1 MSIEDLEEIRQEHET
16 WLAELEGLAVEAI
29 ASNNWDRFYA
39 HLVEFQNENDL
50 HGETGIAIGEDRP
63 SDLGKYFLRFKDK
76 AEASTK
82 DLTRPGA
89 DLLPTTEQ
97 NERKEIFPL
106 CHQRLTTSLT
116 TLTEL
121 TEDMEGKRA

>member
-29 ASNNWDRFYA
+29 ASNNWDTFYA
-39 HLVEFQNENDL
+39 HVVDFQNEHDL

-63 SDLGKYFLRFKDK
+63 SDLEKYFARFKDK

-82 DLTRPGA
+82 SLSGSGA
-89 DLLPTTEQ
+89 DPSQATEEQ
-97 NERKEIFPL
+97 SKGMNQS
-106 CHQRLTTSLT
+106 CHNSPN
-116 TLTEL
+116 
-121 TEDMEGKRA
+121 